1 MVYIIGIPL
10 LAFLSILQSV
20 IIKDLAFLEGRPDM
34 VLLAVISW
42 AIIGRQKESMVLGLF
57 GGLLLDLLSG
67 LPIGVSAI
75 NLIIITYLVS
85 FSEGRFWESHLLMP
99 LGVGL
104 ISSLLFYAIQM
115 VTILIIGPS
124 FDVGLL
130 VFRIVLPGTFLNLL
144 LILPTVQ
151 LANAFDRL
159 IRPPAVRI

>member
-10 LAFLSILQSV
+10 LALLSILQSV
-20 IIKDLAFLEGRPDM
+20 IIHDLSFIDGRPDL

-42 AIIGRQKESMVLGLF
+42 AIIGRQKESMVLALF
-57 GGLLLDLLSG
+57 GGLFLDLLSG

-75 NLIIITYLVS
+75 NLIIVTYLVS
-85 FSEGRFWESHLLMP
+85 FSEGRFWESHFLMP

-104 ISSLLFYAIQM
+104 ISSLLFYAIQ
-115 VTILIIGPS
+115 VLNLLIIGPS
-124 FDVGLL
+124 FDVGLM

-144 LILPTVQ
+144 LILPTMQ